1 MKKTLAIF
9 NIILFYGCSSTYSSM
24 QQSNLETSIQLDK
37 SQYEIVGDI
46 KGSSQVTY
54 IWFFPY
60 WWIPLTTESEYGSFE
75 LKSGRFIRRSHQ
87 GIFFISPDQ
96 IAMYDAIKSVKG
108 VDAIIVPKFSTE
120 YSYLGFPFIFRK
132 YVKVTGKGIKIKI
145 G

>member
-9 NIILFYGCSSTYSSM
+9 IIILFYGCSSTNSSI

-37 SQYEIVGDI
+37 SQFEIVGDI
-46 KGSSQVTY
+46 KGSSKVTY
-54 IWFFPY
+54 IWIPPY
-60 WWIPLTTESEYGSFE
+60 FWLPLTTESEYGSFE
-75 LKSGRFIRRSHQ
+75 INSGRFIRRSHQ

-108 VDAIIVPKFSTE
+108 VDAIIVPKFTSE
-120 YSYLGFPFIFRK
+120 YSLFGFPFIFRK
-132 YVKVTGKGIKIKI
+132 YVRVTGKGIKIKI

>member
-9 NIILFYGCSSTYSSM
+9 IIILFYGCSSTYSSI

-46 KGSSQVTY
+46 KGSSKVTY
-54 IWFFPY
+54 IWIPPY
-60 WWIPLTTESEYGSFE
+60 FWFPLTTESEYGSFE
-75 LKSGRFIRRSHQ
+75 INSGRFIRRSHQ

-108 VDAIIVPKFSTE
+108 VDAIIVPKFTSE
-120 YSYLGFPFIFRK
+120 YSLFGFPFIFSK
-132 YVKVTGKGIKIKI
+132 YVRVTGKGIKIKI